1 MCYPCAV
8 ELRVL
13 GPLEVVESGAGIELG
28 PYKQRVV
35 LAVLLTVP
43 GRVVSM
49 DRLVDELWPDEQPD
63 RATASL
69 QAYVSKLRRLLEPGR
84 DRRDRSQLLA
94 SRAPGWVLQVDPE
107 CIDAVRFERIAAE
120 GQALAAS
127 GRRPEAVSV
136 LTEALALWRGPAYA
150 DFAEVRS
157 CRAEAARLEELRLG
171 AFEQLVDCRLDLGEA
186 RGVVPEL
193 EALVAEH
200 PYRERFW
207 AQLMLALYRSDR
219 QADALRAYG
228 QARERLVEELGVDPG
243 PALRELES
251 RILAQDPKLDPAPA
265 APAAP
270 AEHPPA
276 ARPPG
281 PVVVEPQP
289 EVSPPPAGP
298 EGEIVGRLLELA
310 DAEHALERICER
322 QGRVLLV
329 TGEPGIGKSRL
340 AEEVVARARDRGVVV
355 AAGRG
360 IDGDSA
366 PAFWPVGQLVRQL
379 LRSFDPAAFRAL
391 AGSGAPDLAQLDP
404 ALAFLAADGASPA
417 ADPELARAR
426 LYRAVVD
433 LFVEVSRQRPL
444 LLVVDDLQW
453 VDSASLQA
461 LTLLADELRTNAIG
475 LLVAFRDT
483 EIDQAESVGRAV
495 AALAATPGATQV
507 HVGGLDR
514 DDVGQLLAAQG
525 DAPDDA
531 VVAEVAD
538 ATGGNPFFVLELA
551 RLLRSER
558 TLDAPAGLPAEVR
571 EVIHRRLDR
580 LPEQT
585 RTLLTVAA
593 VLGRTFDLATL
604 EIASGV
610 DLDSL
615 FDLLEPAVIAGTL
628 DDSDIESGAMSFAHD
643 LVRAAIY
650 DSLPTSRRLRLHA
663 RIGRALT
670 ELPAGR
676 TVGTLGHVAQ
686 HLWIARS
693 VVGPAAVLPHVR
705 AAADDAWRRL
715 AFEHAA
721 TELSRALELLELL
734 PASEERDHQELEVRL
749 QLGRVLTLVHGYVPE
764 LVGHVF
770 DRAVELGA
778 ELPPS
783 PELLH
788 TMWGVIGVLATTG
801 DLEGLQRVAQR
812 VVEVGDR
819 SGEAGFS
826 VVGYEMLGYVE
837 ACRGNHD
844 SSRRLHGTSNEIQR
858 RTPSLDLR
866 PITLVDMFMMG
877 HALEAIL
884 AWNSEHDAD
893 AAFALL
899 ATAQER
905 CDELRH
911 DFTTAWFHCLKASL
925 AMFMDD
931 VETARDHSALGAD
944 LCDERGFLQLAS
956 LNRTIHGWA
965 RAKLGDPAGAAEAD
979 RAATETLAKSMR
991 NWSTMVARLA
1001 CEAHLAA
1008 GDVESARRWLER
1020 GIAEVEAL
1028 GGSFDPVFPGLV
1040 ERFPAPEQ
1048 AADG

>member
-49 DRLVDELWPDEQPD
+49 DRLADELWPDEQPD
-63 RATASL
+63 RAIASL
-69 QAYVSKLRRLLEPGR
+69 QAYVSKLRRLLEPER
-84 DRRDRSQLLA
+84 DRRDRSQILA

-107 CIDAVRFERIAAE
+107 CIDAARFERTAAE
-120 GQALAAS
+120 GQALAVE
-127 GRRPEAVSV
+127 GRRAEAATV
-136 LTEALALWRGPAYA
+136 LTEALALWRGSAYA
-150 DFAEVRS
+150 DFGDVRS

-171 AFEQLVDCRLDLGEA
+171 AFEQLVDCRLDLGDA

-193 EALVAEH
+193 EALVSEH

-251 RILAQDPKLDPAPA
+251 RILAQDPLLDPAPA
-265 APAAP
+265 APTEP
-270 AEHPPA
+270 PPA
-276 ARPPG
+276 RPAG
-281 PVVVEPQP
+281 AAVVDPEP
-289 EVSPPPAGP
+289 EGAAPPAGP

-310 DAEHALERICER
+310 DAEHALDRIGERH
-322 QGRVLLV
+322 GRVVLV

-340 AEEVVARARDRGVVV
+340 AEEIVARAHDRGFVT
-355 AAGRG
+355 ASARG

-366 PAFWPVGQLVRQL
+366 PAFWPIGQLVRQL

-391 AGSGAPDLAQLDP
+391 AGAGAPDLAQLDP
-404 ALAFLAADGASPA
+404 ALAFLAADGASPPP
-417 ADPELARAR
+417 DPELARAR

-461 LTLLADELRTNAIG
+461 LTLLADELRANAIG

-525 DAPDDA
+525 DAPDEA

-558 TLDAPAGLPAEVR
+558 TLGAPAGLPAEVR

-585 RTLLTVAA
+585 RSLLTVAA

-628 DDSDIESGAMSFAHD
+628 DDGDVESGAMSFAHD

-715 AFEHAA
+715 AFEQAA
-721 TELSRALELLELL
+721 TELSRALELLELV
-734 PASEERDHQELEVRL
+734 PAGEERDHQELEVRL

-764 LVGHVF
+764 IVGHVF

-801 DLEGLQRVAQR
+801 DLEGLARVAQR
-812 VVEVGDR
+812 VVEIGER

-837 ACRGNHD
+837 ACRGNQEA
-844 SSRRLHGTSNEIQR
+844 SRRLHGTSNEIQR

-866 PITLVDMFMMG
+866 PITLVDMYVMG

-884 AWNSEHDAD
+884 AWNSEHDAE
-893 AAFALL
+893 ASLALL
-899 ATAQER
+899 ATAEER

-925 AMFMDD
+925 AVFMDD

-944 LCDERGFLQLAS
+944 LCDQRGFLQLAS
-956 LNRTIHGWA
+956 LNRTVHGWA
-965 RAKLGDPAGAAEAD
+965 RAKLGDPAGAEEAD

-1008 GDVESARRWLER
+1008 GDVASARRWLER

-1028 GGSFDPVFPGLV
+1028 GGSFDPVFPELV
-1040 ERFPAPEQ
+1040 ERLPAPEQ